1 MLGSMLCRGWCG
13 GFFRSE
19 FQAAIKESRRQLFG
33 GFKMK
38 TKTSKS
44 SSLSLVWLAA
54 LALSLCSAVKASG
67 QESDDN
73 GHLRSTAEDFLRV
86 ERRPIANVHH
96 GDGPKPGEN
105 PAPPFVQTVVSR
117 RPACRVVAPE
127 R

>member
-67 QESDDN
+67 PESDDN
-73 GHLRSTAEDFLRV
+73 AHHRSTAEDFLRLAV
-86 ERRPIANVHH
+86 RPIAFRHP
-96 GDGPKPGEN
+96 GAGPNLGEN
-105 PAPPFVQTVVSR
+105 PALPIGNTVDSL
-117 RPACRVVAPE
+117 RPDSLLGA
-127 R
+127 